1 MRRLASCV
9 SLALAKIIKLLFSI
23 SLNSVSIFLSLA
35 SVDKEEGAKILAT
48 KSIELAFKSEFGARN
63 WDVQRVDGKAGETN
77 IRIETSRMQGSSGI
91 KVAGTTSSIVRAQ
104 LLE

>member
-1 MRRLASCV
+1 M
-9 SLALAKIIKLLFSI
+9 
-23 SLNSVSIFLSLA
+23 
-35 SVDKEEGAKILAT
+35 AT

-91 KVAGTTSSIVRAQ
+91 KVAGTTQQYCQGSAAGMNRFKSFFLHPSARRFKI
-104 LLE
+104 LEDTARPLS